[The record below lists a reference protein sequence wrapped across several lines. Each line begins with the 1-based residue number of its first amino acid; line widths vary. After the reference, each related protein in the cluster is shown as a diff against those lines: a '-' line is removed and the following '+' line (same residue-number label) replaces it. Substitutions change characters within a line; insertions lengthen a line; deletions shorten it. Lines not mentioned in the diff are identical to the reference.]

1 MGDTRAFQ
9 IELESLVS
17 QPKIYE
23 INREIQNFAAKN
35 LDLEKTGEF
44 FVKEIA
50 HIFI

>member
-1 MGDTRAFQ
+1 
-9 IELESLVS
+9 LVS

-23 INREIQNFAAKN
+23 INQEIQNFAAKN
-35 LDLEKTGEF
+35 LDLEKTGEL